1 MDEIALPGG
10 QCEAN
15 LVLKWMTE
23 VSSAIYATPLITDLY
38 SDSFKDIIVP
48 SFVHYTEVHYTL
60 PSSQQGCACLGP
72 FIADHTIAQVQMPG
86 RSQDQLAHHRRTSR
100 LLI

>member
-48 SFVHYTEVHYTL
+48 SFVHYTEVAS
-60 PSSQQGCACLGP
+60 PSTFHGLGCLGSFVCRP
-72 FIADHTIAQVQMPG
+72 NHHSGPEPKLADLRAALH
-86 RSQDQLAHHRRTSR
+86 
-100 LLI
+100 